1 MGMESDNH
9 GSAET
14 CHVLTAPNKKARRSR
29 DRLISLPITN
39 YQLPTYALMIPFR
52 IAYRTNSERE
62 CRFNLC
68 MIFSR

>member
-1 MGMESDNH
+1 MALRKP
-9 GSAET
+9 AEG
-14 CHVLTAPNKKARRSR
+14 VLTAPNKKARRSR
-29 DRLISLPITN
+29 DRPSIYQLPFTN
-39 YQLPTYALMIPFR
+39 YQLPNYALMIPFR